1 MQEPPPNPPEYPQP
15 LRRKRSLL
23 RPDSCKRVTFA
34 LGRIAQDRNERLVK
48 ILSCRKLVSKASVVR
63 GLLRFAEEMALS
75 SGDPMVASVINM
87 EKDRQ
92 PEYHYDSKTDSEPV
106 LRIVPDVQE
115 IDPEAARIWEKI
127 INEILKEFTVNERY
141 FD

>member
-92 PEYHYDSKTDSEPV
+92 PEYHYDSKTDSAPV
-106 LRIVPDVQE
+106 LRIVPDVQGV
-115 IDPEAARIWEKI
+115 DPEAARIWEKI